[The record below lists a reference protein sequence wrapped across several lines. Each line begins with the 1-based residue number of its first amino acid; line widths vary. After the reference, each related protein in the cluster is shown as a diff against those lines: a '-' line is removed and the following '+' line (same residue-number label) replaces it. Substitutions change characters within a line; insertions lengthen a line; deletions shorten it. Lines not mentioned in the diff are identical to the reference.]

1 MPRTEAHEVGP
12 PSSRAEARLAEAAA
26 RALGSVEGG
35 RGTRVVVRTRDRAE
49 GEEVVLPATAVEV
62 LRAVLEQLA
71 QGNAV
76 TVVPAHTEL
85 TTQQAADLLNVSRP
99 YLVQLLEEGRIPHGK
114 VGPRRRIRLADL
126 LSYMRREEER
136 RRETLRELTREAQK
150 LGLGY

>member
-1 MPRTEAHEVGP
+1 MPRTEAHKIGP
-12 PSSRAEARLAEAAA
+12 PSSRSEARRTEEAA
-26 RALGSVEGG
+26 RALGTA
-35 RGTRVVVRTRDRAE
+35 RGARVVVRTRDRAE
-49 GEEVVLPATAVEV
+49 DEEVVLPARAVEV

-99 YLVQLLEEGRIPHGK
+99 YLVQLLEEGSIPHRK

-126 LSYMRREEER
+126 LSYIRRDEER
-136 RRETLRELTREAQK
+136 RRETLRELTREAQE

>member
-1 MPRTEAHEVGP
+1 MPRTEAHEIGP
-12 PSSRAEARLAEAAA
+12 PSNRAEARLAEEAA
-26 RALGSVEGG
+26 RALGSAEGG
-35 RGTRVVVRTRDRAE
+35 GGVRVVVRTNDGAG
-49 GEEVVLPATAVEV
+49 GEEVVLPAKLVEV

-76 TVVPAHTEL
+76 TVVPAHAEL

-99 YLVQLLEEGRIPHGK
+99 YLVQLLEEGGIPYRK
-114 VGPRRRIRLADL
+114 VGPRRRIRVSDL
-126 LSYMRREEER
+126 LSYMRREEAR

>member
-1 MPRTEAHEVGP
+1 MPRAEAHEIAP
-12 PSSRAEARLAEAAA
+12 PSSRAEARRTEEAV
-26 RALGSVEGG
+26 RALGSA
-35 RGTRVVVRTRDRAE
+35 RGARVVVRTRGGTE
-49 GEEVVLPATAVEV
+49 GDEVVLPARAVEV

-99 YLVQLLEEGRIPHGK
+99 YLVQLLEGGTIPHRK

-126 LSYMRREEER
+126 LTYMRSEEER
-136 RRETLRELTREAQK
+136 RRETLAELTREAQE
-150 LGLGY
+150 LGLDY

>member
-1 MPRTEAHEVGP
+1 MPRAEAHEIGP
-12 PSSRAEARLAEAAA
+12 PSSRAEVRRAEEAA
-26 RALGSVEGG
+26 RALGSA
-35 RGTRVVVRTRDRAE
+35 RGARVVVRTRDGDQGDEIA
-49 GEEVVLPATAVEV
+49 LPAKVVEV

-99 YLVQLLEEGRIPHGK
+99 YLVQLLEDGTIPHRK

-136 RRETLRELTREAQK
+136 RRETLAELTREAQE

>member
-1 MPRTEAHEVGP
+1 MPKTEAHEIGP
-12 PSSRAEARLAEAAA
+12 PSSRAEVRRAEEAA
-26 RALGSVEGG
+26 RALGSA
-35 RGTRVVVRTRDRAE
+35 RGARVVVRTRRDQ
-49 GEEVVLPATAVEV
+49 GDEVALPARVVEV

-71 QGNAV
+71 QGNVV

-99 YLVQLLEEGRIPHGK
+99 YLVQLLEDGTIPHRK

-126 LSYMRREEER
+126 LSYMRSEEER
-136 RRETLRELTREAQK
+136 RRETLAELTREAQE

>member
-1 MPRTEAHEVGP
+1 MSRTEAHEIGP
-12 PSSRAEARLAEAAA
+12 PSSRSETRRAEEAA
-26 RALGSVEGG
+26 RVLGSA
-35 RGTRVVVRTRDRAE
+35 RGARVVVRTRDGAE
-49 GEEVVLPATAVEV
+49 GDEVVLPARVVEM

-76 TVVPAHTEL
+76 TVVPAHTEV

-99 YLVQLLEEGRIPHGK
+99 YLVQMLEEGRIPHHK

-126 LSYMRREEER
+126 LSYMQRDEAR
-136 RRETLRELTREAQK
+136 RRETLRELTREAQE